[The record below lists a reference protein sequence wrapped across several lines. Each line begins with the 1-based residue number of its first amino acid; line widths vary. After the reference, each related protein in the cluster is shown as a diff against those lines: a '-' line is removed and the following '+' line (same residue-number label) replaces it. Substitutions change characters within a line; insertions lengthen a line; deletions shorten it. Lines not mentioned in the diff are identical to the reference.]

1 MSRRLDKFLPKAK
14 TPIKP
19 IPEGYFFFF
28 FFLFYEKGLKETSE
42 SRLVDPTGAVEAV
55 AYWLVLVSVS
65 SVPDNTPPAVDN

>member
-19 IPEGYFFFF
+19 FPEGSFFKKNI
-28 FFLFYEKGLKETSE
+28 FYEKGLKETSE

-55 AYWLVLVSVS
+55 AYWLVLVSAS